1 MFVCWGNQFTS
12 TFSLPRKPKYGC
24 NHDGC
29 KMAFQTKD
37 EYSLH
42 LKFKHSDDNPLP
54 VQRTEWFCPSC
65 EVSFSNRKEHA
76 YHLSVCSVNKGARL
90 TEENSKPCA
99 TRQEPPHL
107 YCPSCDYPFVN
118 EESLTRHVYH
128 CWGITDQDTLKF
140 ASLMLQLITDINLF
154 LILNSLFINKQCHF
168 LKLCT
173 SIKAGLLVLQNN
185 PRVVSTIGYDKR
197 VAFSIEHVVRSQVRS
212 SLHLNLPLT
221 VCPRLILYHLYIW
234 YCVDASVI

>member
-1 MFVCWGNQFTS
+1 MFVFLLILVLWLFVLLAGVSCVVYSTSLLKRLLLACPQPAQELFVCPISNCKRSFGDQKKLSEHMFVCWGNQFTS

-128 CWGITDQDTLKF
+128 CWGITD
-140 ASLMLQLITDINLF
+140 
-154 LILNSLFINKQCHF
+154 
-168 LKLCT
+168 
-173 SIKAGLLVLQNN
+173 
-185 PRVVSTIGYDKR
+185 
-197 VAFSIEHVVRSQVRS
+197 
-212 SLHLNLPLT
+212 
-221 VCPRLILYHLYIW
+221 
-234 YCVDASVI
+234 